1 MEDEVRE
8 AGGARAL
15 MIDPAAVRAHFP
27 ALDAARRSSPA
38 PRRRPNGEGEPRRIP
53 IFFDNPAG
61 TQIAAEALS
70 RMNDYLVNRNAN
82 HDGVFR
88 ASRESDAMVL
98 EARGAMAD
106 FLGAARP
113 EEISFG
119 QNMTSLTLHVSRSI
133 ARLLQPGDEVVV
145 TRLDHDA
152 NIAPWLLAARDRDC
166 VVRWVDFDTA
176 DCTWNAAHLE
186 QAITKRTRIVAVG
199 YASNATGTI
208 NPVADAVKLAHAA
221 GALCF
226 VDAVHYAPHG
236 RIDVSALGCD
246 LLVCSAYKFFG
257 PHTGV
262 LWGAADLMERL
273 EAYKVR
279 PSSDAPPGKWETG
292 TQSFESIAGVLGAVE
307 YLAWVGQ
314 AFGSVTTGSR
324 KDALR
329 AAMEVIRGYELGL
342 SRQLLDG
349 LRSIKGLE
357 IHGITDPAR
366 LEQRVAT
373 YSFTMKGLH
382 PRAICEKL
390 DAAGISAWDGN
401 YYAPEVTTRL
411 GLEKTGGMVRIGAVH
426 YTTAEE
432 VRTLIGSLSAIA
444 RSGT

>member
-1 MEDEVRE
+1 MESEK
-8 AGGARAL
+8 RAATF
-15 MIDPAAVRAHFP
+15 DPAAVRAHFP
-27 ALDAARRSSPA
+27 ALDPSRRSSPA
-38 PRRRPNGEGEPRRIP
+38 P

-61 TQIAAEALS
+61 TQIASEALS

-82 HDGVFR
+82 HEGVFR

-98 EARGAMAD
+98 EARAAMAD

-119 QNMTSLTLHVSRSI
+119 QNMTSLTLHVSRSL
-133 ARLLQPGDEVVV
+133 ARTLRPGDEVVV

-152 NIAPWLLAARDRDC
+152 NIAPWLLVARDRDC

-176 DCTWNAAHLE
+176 DCTWSAEGLAR
-186 QAITKRTRIVAVG
+186 AVTTRTKIVAVG
-199 YASNATGTI
+199 YASNAAGTI
-208 NPVADAVKLAHAA
+208 NPVADAVKVAHDA

-236 RIDVSALGCD
+236 RIDAVALGCD
-246 LLVCSAYKFFG
+246 MLVCSAYKFFG

-262 LWGAADLMERL
+262 LWGRHDLMERL

-307 YLAWVGQ
+307 YFEWVGRT
-314 AFGSVTTGSR
+314 FGSSVEKGSR

-329 AAMEVIRGYELGL
+329 AAMETIRAYERGL
-342 SRQLLDG
+342 SRQLLEG
-349 LRSIKGLE
+349 LGSIKGLA

-366 LEQRVAT
+366 LAQRVAT
-373 YSFTMKGLH
+373 YSFTIKGVH
-382 PRAICEKL
+382 PRAVCEKL
-390 DAAGISAWDGN
+390 DAAGISAWNGN

-411 GLEKTGGMVRIGAVH
+411 GLEETGGMVRIGAVH

-432 VRTLIGSLSAIA
+432 VRTLVSCLAAIA
-444 RSGT
+444 RSGA